1 MATRGRRPPPRLR
14 SATAPDTNPASALPT
29 PTSEIAR
36 RAVPAIG
43 LDNTLFNIELF
54 WDEARGGYF
63 NSRADDRSVI
73 VRLKEDY
80 DGAEPAPNSV
90 AAMNLIRLDWMLGTP
105 GARAKATATLEAFRV
120 QWSSHPHA
128 LPQMLCAVELALEP
142 PRTVVLAGAQSSAE
156 VRALAHKAYAPSD
169 VGAAIAS
176 GSFRTRGMIVAPCS
190 IRTMAEI
197 ATGTTSSALTRAA
210 DVTLKERRPLVLM
223 LRETPLHAGHLENLL
238 RLARLG
244 AIIAPPVPAFYI
256 RPKSVA
262 PSAFTK

>member
-1 MATRGRRPPPRLR
+1 MGERDWRRRLIIGV
-14 SATAPDTNPASALPT
+14 TGASG
-29 PTSEIAR
+29 
-36 RAVPAIG
+36 AIYGVRLLQVCRELG
-43 LDNTLFNIELF
+43 L
-54 WDEARGGYF
+54 EAHLCM
-63 NSRADDRSVI
+63 SRAAELTLAYELE
-73 VRLKEDY
+73 LK
-80 DGAEPAPNSV
+80 
-90 AAMNLIRLDWMLGTP
+90 
-105 GARAKATATLEAFRV
+105 
-120 QWSSHPHA
+120 
-128 LPQMLCAVELALEP
+128 
-142 PRTVVLAGAQSSAE
+142 SAE
-156 VRALAHKAYAPSD
+156 VRKLAHKAYAPGD

-256 RPKSVA
+256 RPKSVDDLVDHA
-262 PSAFTK
+262 VGRVLDLFDLDTDLPHRWREIES